1 MTHHFTTRGPKTL
14 IASVALA
21 MLASA
26 GCDRTTTVAGI
37 APAPVLVATAR
48 LTTAPL
54 AFAPSTLCA
63 SAALFTPSVSLI
75 ITSVGS
81 DVAVDEL
88 TLHLLDGSNVGG
100 PGITIPPAGFSDA
113 VVRAGTSRT
122 FVMTPTFT
130 CGVSSPRSI
139 HGDVVIVDTAGRRTS
154 LSTTTALW

>member
-1 MTHHFTTRGPKTL
+1 MTHHFTTHGPQTL
-14 IASVALA
+14 IAIVALA
-21 MLASA
+21 LLASA
-26 GCDRTTTVAGI
+26 GCDRSTTVAGI

-54 AFAPSTLCA
+54 AFAPATLCA
-63 SAALFTPSVSLI
+63 GVALFTPNVSLI
-75 ITSVGS
+75 ITSLGS

-100 PGITIPPAGFSDA
+100 PGITVPPAGFSDA

-122 FVMTPTFT
+122 FVVTPAFP
-130 CGVSSPRSI
+130 CGVFSPRSI